1 MVDQETLRALRDASP
16 GLLDEFDLV
25 AFYMVGSRARG
36 DQHADSDIDV
46 AVLPRASVPDELALS
61 VELAHRLERTL
72 GRGPVDV
79 VVLDVDQ
86 LGLPLLG
93 SLLRDAVVVVS
104 SNEPARV
111 DFEVRSMALVLDFDV
126 CTALL
131 RAELLSR
138 TAAGLR

>member
-1 MVDQETLRALRDASP
+1 MVDQETLRALRDASA
-16 GLLDEFDLV
+16 GLLDEFDLLTL
-25 AFYMVGSRARG
+25 YLVGSRARG

-46 AVLPRASVPDELALS
+46 AVLPSAAVPDELGLS
-61 VELAHRLERTL
+61 AEVAHRLERAL

-79 VVLDVDQ
+79 VLLDVDQ

-104 SNEPARV
+104 ADERARV
-111 DFEVRSMALVLDFDV
+111 DFEVRCMALVLDFEV
-126 CTALL
+126 CTAPL
-131 RAELLSR
+131 RAELLAR